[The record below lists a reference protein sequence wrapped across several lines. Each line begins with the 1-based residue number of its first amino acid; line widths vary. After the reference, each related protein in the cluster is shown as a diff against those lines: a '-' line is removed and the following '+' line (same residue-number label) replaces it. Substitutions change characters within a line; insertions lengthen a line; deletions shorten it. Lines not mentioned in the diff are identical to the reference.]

1 MNRTVPLGRCQQ
13 QLVICDAPDAAL
25 INGCVTSYELRQKW
39 KDEEEGAGRRGGDDD
54 GGRRE
59 PKAAARPAFPAASCQ
74 LCGCRGQGGPA
85 PARGAH
91 LRTPPLE
98 EVATP
103 EVPGVFVGLL
113 IGLAANRACLGVDAH
128 ERKEL
133 LQRSPQYP
141 RMPRPPPLLLHA
153 REWSPCFFPHGVVM
167 LKTPSMG
174 FSPSPPP

>member
-39 KDEEEGAGRRGGDDD
+39 KDEEEGAGRRGGRSPEVP
-54 GGRRE
+54 G
-59 PKAAARPAFPAASCQ
+59 S
-74 LCGCRGQGGPA
+74 
-85 PARGAH
+85 
-91 LRTPPLE
+91 LE